1 MITYFKKGIIPFVY
15 MVLSSIISMGILTI
29 EDNLI
34 WLKVI
39 LSIGNLGLYS
49 VVTGA
54 FAFKE
59 GEQALKVRVANDIE
73 RKQIIRTG
81 EDRPLKLHEEYKC
94 WKGFLIGAISCAP
107 IVVLMLLHTILI
119 LINPALNGS
128 GVAASM
134 IYLAGFAF
142 MMLNKSVN
150 PSILSVESVRCYF
163 NFVTIVIVSVA
174 YGIGYV
180 LGARKI
186 QLQQDAIKE
195 KHREIHGEDL

>member
-1 MITYFKKGIIPFVY
+1 MITYLKKSIIPFAY
-15 MVLSSIISMGILTI
+15 MVLSSRVSMGILTI

-34 WLKVI
+34 WLKVL
-39 LSIGNLGLYS
+39 LSILNLGLYS

-81 EDRPLKLHEEYKC
+81 EDRPLKLHEEYKW
-94 WKGFLIGAISCAP
+94 WKGFLIGAISCSP
-107 IVVLMLLHTILI
+107 IVVLMLVHTILI

-128 GVAASM
+128 GIAASM
-134 IYLAGFAF
+134 IYLTGFAF

-150 PSILSVESVRCYF
+150 PTILSVNSARCYF

-174 YGIGYV
+174 YGIGYN

>member
-1 MITYFKKGIIPFVY
+1 
-15 MVLSSIISMGILTI
+15 MGILTI
-29 EDNLI
+29 EDNLV
-34 WLKVI
+34 WLKVLLCI
-39 LSIGNLGLYS
+39 VNLVLYC
-49 VVTGA
+49 VITGA

-59 GEQALKVRVANDIE
+59 GEQALKIRVANDIE

-81 EDRPLKLHEEYKC
+81 EERPLKLHEEYKW
-94 WKGFLIGAISCAP
+94 WKGFLIGAISCSP
-107 IVVLMLLHTILI
+107 IVVLMLVHTILI

-128 GVAASM
+128 GIAASM
-134 IYLAGFAF
+134 IYLVGFSF

-150 PSILSVESVRCYF
+150 PTILSVNSARCYF

-174 YGIGYV
+174 YGVGYN